1 MTLFESTGFDTW
13 TFVQENIGLVKSV
26 TPLLTG
32 SSFIHFHDVICFALQ
47 VLESVWLVVT
57 SNVHLLMSIMAAVVS
72 LILGSGS
79 AIFNFVIAFVS
90 DVIKSLSNNTP
101 SIQSSRN
108 LFSFVDHIH
117 NYPLLPAVG
126 E

>member
-1 MTLFESTGFDTW
+1 M
-13 TFVQENIGLVKSV
+13 QENIGLVKSV

-90 DVIKSLSNNTP
+90 DVIKSL
-101 SIQSSRN
+101 
-108 LFSFVDHIH
+108 
-117 NYPLLPAVG
+117 
-126 E
+126 

>member
-1 MTLFESTGFDTW
+1 M
-13 TFVQENIGLVKSV
+13 
-26 TPLLTG
+26 
-32 SSFIHFHDVICFALQ
+32 
-47 VLESVWLVVT
+47 LESVWLVVT

-101 SIQSSRN
+101 SVQSRN
-108 LFSFVDHIH
+108 LFYFVDHIH
-117 NYPLLPAVG
+117 NYPFLPTVC